1 MGDVAGT
8 QAALTEIRRLG
19 VGLSLDDFGTGH
31 SSLTRLRD
39 LPVDELKLDRGFLRT
54 TAADADLAVIR
65 AAVSLGRDLGLT
77 VVAEGIEDVRHWHLL
92 AHDGLRPRAGLPD
105 RPGAPPR
112 RARSLA
118 HPSVP
123 RRWLA

>member
-1 MGDVAGT
+1 MSDAAGA

-77 VVAEGIEDVRHWHLL
+77 VVAEGIEDARQWQLL
-92 AHDGLRPRAGLPD
+92 AHDGLRPRAGLL
-105 RPGAPPR
+105 R
-112 RARSLA
+112 RAGAAARRAGALA
-118 HPSVP
+118 SWIAG
-123 RRWLA
+123 RRPP